1 MRPTSVADAAELIR
15 KLADDGRTVR
25 PAGAGSRAGWGGT
38 DPQGTVAVGT
48 AALDKVVAHNTGDFT
63 AVFQAG
69 VPLAAAQRA
78 LAAEGQ
84 WLAVD
89 PPDAGGTIGGLV
101 ATADS
106 GPARH
111 RYGGV
116 RDLVIGITVVLCDG
130 TIARSGGTVIK
141 NVAGYDLGK
150 LFVGSYG
157 TLGLV
162 AEVAVRLHPLPTRTA
177 TVLAETGDPASLG
190 ALALALSK
198 RPLEAASLDAAWHD
212 GRGRILLRFAGVTA
226 PARARA
232 AAASVAAT
240 GPVGDATVVDDDD
253 ALWAAQRAGQRRPDG
268 AVLKVSGLPTDL
280 PVVIAAAEAAGA
292 AVVSRAALGLSWLGF
307 EGGDLADRLRAARAA
322 LAPRAC
328 AVLDGA
334 HLVDAPLPAPDPA
347 VRALAARVKS
357 RFDPAG
363 AMRPGVLV
371 GGAG

>member
-1 MRPTSVADAAELIR
+1 MRPTSVEDAAELIR
-15 KLADDGRTVR
+15 KLVADGRTVR

-38 DPQGTVAVGT
+38 DPEGTVAVGT
-48 AALDKVVAHNTGDFT
+48 AALDKVVAHNSGDFT

-69 VPLAAAQRA
+69 VPLAAAQRT

-162 AEVAVRLHPLPTRTA
+162 AEVAVRLHPLPTRSA
-177 TVLAETGDPASLG
+177 TVVVEAADPASLG
-190 ALALALSK
+190 ALALALAK

-212 GRGRILLRFAGVTA
+212 GRGRILLRFAGVTS

-240 GPVGDATVVDDDD
+240 APVGDATVVDDDD
-253 ALWAAQRAGQRRPDG
+253 ALWAAQRAGQRRPEG

-280 PVVIAAAEAAGA
+280 PVVIGAAEAAGA

-334 HLVDAPLPAPDPA
+334 HLVEDPLPAPDPV

-363 AMRPGVLV
+363 AMRPGALV